1 VVVELL
7 KLDLLE
13 LIQILIQ
20 VLEVRV
26 LLLFNQV
33 LQVQVK
39 GRQVLFLEQNIFLEA
54 VLEVV
59 LVVQQILEV
68 LVVELQ
74 QLMARVVM
82 EQQAQAV
89 VEVEEIM
96 ILLEVLVVQV

>member
-1 VVVELL
+1 MELF
-7 KLDLLE
+7 
-13 LIQILIQ
+13 QILIQ

-33 LQVQVK
+33 LQVPVK
-39 GRQVLFLEQNIFLEA
+39 GRQVLFLEQDIFLEV

-74 QLMARVVM
+74 QLMARVLM

-89 VEVEEIM
+89 VEVEEIV
-96 ILLEVLVVQV
+96 ILLEVLAALV